1 MIDRERTE
9 RRLAWRT
16 VLIACT
22 LFVIGSLAT
31 SAVAAT
37 PLPEVDSLES
47 VQDELPPEE
56 ENAGEPTDNE
66 SDVPADTPIQ
76 NGSPVQPPVDTSW
89 PPPTDPRAEEG
100 GLVQGPEGNVTVAV
114 DDEQSIGA
122 GDATTLS
129 LEVAN
134 EGDQEATD
142 IVVTVQS
149 QNGVVTFGPPAATQP
164 TRSVVVD
171 DLSPGDEETVTVD
184 IAAADVDPGSYPLFA
199 TVQYRIDVDDLA
211 NESPPA
217 ETDGGIVGSEDAGVR
232 TGGPT
237 LLEVE
242 IDEPRSFE
250 VTPVTEDVPV
260 DDEGMYEVRITN
272 EDDEPATGVVATIE
286 VGPPLTS
293 DSPTAYVGTLE
304 PGESKTAWFAVES
317 SPDSIETTTSVA
329 LTLTYE
335 TDAGDRM
342 IEQPESIPLSIVEAE
357 EDTDADSI
365 APFVAVGIVLLLAA
379 IWWLRRR

>member
-1 MIDRERTE
+1 MITRERIDR
-9 RRLAWRT
+9 RLEWRT

-22 LFVIGSLAT
+22 FFVIGSLT
-31 SAVAAT
+31 TGSVAAT
-37 PLPEVDSLES
+37 SLTDVGSLES

-56 ENAGEPTDNE
+56 EDTEEPIDNE
-66 SDVPADTPIQ
+66 SDDLAETPIQ
-76 NGSPVQPPVDTSW
+76 NGPPVQPPVEDDTLW
-89 PPPTDPRAEEG
+89 PPPTDSRAEEG
-100 GLVQGPEGNVTVAV
+100 GLVQGSEGNVTVAV
-114 DDEQSIGA
+114 DDDQSIVA
-122 GDATTLS
+122 GDAGTLS
-129 LEVAN
+129 LEVTN

-149 QNGVVTFGPPAATQP
+149 PDDAVTFGSPAAPQP
-164 TRSVVVD
+164 ARSVVVD

-184 IAAADVDPGSYPLFA
+184 VAAADVEPGSYPVFA
-199 TVQYRIDVDDLA
+199 TVQYRTDAD
-211 NESPPA
+211 ESPPE
-217 ETDGGIVGSEDAGVR
+217 ETDDAIVQ

-250 VTPVTEDVPV
+250 VAPVTENIFV

-272 EDDEPATGVVATIE
+272 EDDKPAIGVVATIE

-293 DSPTAYVGTLE
+293 ESPTAYVGTLQ
-304 PGESKTAWFAVES
+304 PGESETARFAVES
-317 SPDSIETTTSVA
+317 SPDAIETTTSVA

-335 TDAGDRM
+335 TEAGDQTT
-342 IEQPESIPLSIVEAE
+342 EEPEWIPLSIVETE
-357 EDTDADSI
+357 EETDADSV
-365 APFVAVGIVLLLAA
+365 APFVAVGIVLILAG